1 MEKQDIIEHIRE
13 FLLSHFQMVVSTY
26 SNYPWTATLYYS
38 VDQDLNIY
46 FLSSPETIHCKQI
59 EKNPK
64 VAVAVVDSPQK
75 PTSLKK
81 GVQIYGKAKR
91 ISGINKIKYALDL
104 WKKTLDV
111 TSPLYT
117 YEGMMKKAIKGR
129 MYRITPIKIKFFNE
143 ALWKEGTEPT
153 IKL

>member
-1 MEKQDIIEHIRE
+1 MEKSEVIGHIKE
-13 FLLSHFQMVVSTY
+13 FLHSHFQMVVSTY
-26 SNYPWTATLYYS
+26 ANYPWTATVYYS

-46 FLSSPETIHCKQI
+46 FLSNPETLHCKQI

-81 GVQIYGKAKR
+81 GIQIYGKAKK
-91 ISGINKIKYALDL
+91 ISGANKIRHALEL
-104 WKKTLDV
+104 WRKTLDV
-111 TSPLYT
+111 TNPLYT

-129 MYRITPIKIKFFNE
+129 MYKITPIRIKFFNE
-143 ALWKEGTEPT
+143 ALWREGDEPL
-153 IKL
+153 ISL